1 MKAIRYRRRN
11 AATICVLSGLIW
23 ISAGVSGC
31 QDGKPSS
38 TDDLSDSLSGP
49 SENRGVPEDN
59 LERSPAGDTTT
70 QEEEPH
76 QGLPQDQ
83 LNRGDQEELEDQPS
97 SKR

>member
-1 MKAIRYRRRN
+1 MKVIRYKKRY
-11 AATICVLSGLIW
+11 AATTCIVSGLIW
-23 ISAGVSGC
+23 ISLGISGC

-49 SENRGVPEDN
+49 RENRGVPEDN
-59 LERSPAGDTTT
+59 LDRSPAGDTTT
-70 QEEEPH
+70 QQEQPH